1 MAELINLYKD
11 VVRPEWVD
19 YNQHMS
25 EGYYAVAFC
34 DASEV
39 FLSHMGIGEA
49 YRARTAYTV
58 YTIES
63 HITYLRETKV
73 GKPISCAT
81 QLLDHDTKRM
91 HVFHRMYQDET
102 GDICATFEVM
112 MIHVDSR
119 AVRSAPMSDDTVAR
133 FAQLLA
139 SHSQIPTPAQ
149 VGNRIHIRRRS

>member
-1 MAELINLYKD
+1 MSELINLYKTT
-11 VVRPEWVD
+11 VPPEWVD

-34 DASEV
+34 DVSEV
-39 FLSHMGIGEA
+39 FLAHMGIGEA

-63 HITYLRETKV
+63 HITYLNETKV
-73 GKPISCAT
+73 GKPISCTT
-81 QLLDHDTKRM
+81 QLLDYDAKRM

-102 GDICATFEVM
+102 GDLCATFEVM

-119 AVRSAPMSDDTVAR
+119 IVRSAPMSDETLAR
-133 FAQLLA
+133 FAQLHT
-139 SHSQIPTPAQ
+139 SHSTLPQPEQ
-149 VGNRIHIRRRS
+149 VGHRIQIRRR